1 MKIPLQKKCSY
12 KTENSIHVKFYSLQ
26 NTEKIST
33 MHFPWWVWCPL
44 LFFFFLEFNFHEYK
58 SYKSYTNIWT
68 IIKYVITTIIRVS
81 DTVSLEKE
89 LPFQPFST
97 RFYKPSDNAYWST
110 YMYNNAFGK
119 LQRWSFS
126 LSQRCCSR
134 TYQHNMLNHSLAANY
149 DNRKLLSSS

>member
-1 MKIPLQKKCSY
+1 MFIQNWKLNPCKVLFSTEHRKDFHDALSLVGLVPPPL
-12 KTENSIHVKFYSLQ
+12 
-26 NTEKIST
+26 
-33 MHFPWWVWCPL
+33 
-44 LFFFFLEFNFHEYK
+44 FFFLEFNFHEYK